1 MPTINKWTG
10 VGVDVQTA
18 LASALTITAIS
29 KASEAVI
36 TATNSLTAGAY
47 VLIICNGMNQMN
59 YRVVRVKTPTGTNFV
74 AEGVDST
81 NFDTFTSGTA
91 QLITFGASAST
102 FVDVNMSGGE
112 AESIDVTTVHDT
124 VKKEI
129 PGAKSAVSVAISSL
143 WDPTDAALVQLK
155 AADDI
160 GAIRAIQLRFTSG
173 ARVLF
178 AAYPSAP
185 LLPTGSTGDK
195 VQTPVSL
202 KLAGPAQAYST

>member
-18 LASALTITAIS
+18 LATALNVTAIS
-29 KASEAVI
+29 KASEAVV
-36 TATNSLTAGAY
+36 TVTNTYANGDY
-47 VLIICNGMNQMN
+47 VLFIVSGMNQMN
-59 YRVVRVKTPTGTNFV
+59 YRVVRVKTVSGTSFTC
-74 AEGVDST
+74 EGVNST
-81 NFDTFTSGTA
+81 AFDTFSSGA
-91 QLITFGASAST
+91 VQKITFGASAST

-112 AESIDVTTVHDT
+112 ADAIDVTTVHDT

-129 PGAKSAVSVAISSL
+129 PGAKSAVSVAITSL
-143 WDPTDAALVQLK
+143 WDPTDTALIELK
-155 AADDI
+155 NADDS
-160 GAIRAIQLRFTSG
+160 GAIRCVQLRFTSG

-195 VQTPVSL
+195 VQTPVSF
-202 KLAGPAQAYST
+202 KLSGPAQAYAT